1 MEPSLFTHEVAARGR
16 ELHYADAYMSSVMK
30 SMEVFVVFLF
40 LYSLLSFEKY
50 YQEREDYVYSQRTL
64 LARPRGIVFFY

>member
-1 MEPSLFTHEVAARGR
+1 
-16 ELHYADAYMSSVMK
+16 
-30 SMEVFVVFLF
+30 MEVFVVFLF